1 MQKNTSGTKKLN
13 RRPCSLVSPLAGSL
27 QLPYEHLMAPGKIKM
42 EALTIIQTWWLTGK
56 PIWLVGG
63 FKHVFSTIYI
73 YIWDNP
79 SHWWTQIF
87 QDAYCTTNQPWFGLD
102 RSTIGDGHPGHPG
115 HPKFLLAKTTTIPL
129 AVSWFSDA

>member
-73 YIWDNP
+73 YGIILPIDELKFFKMLIAP
-79 SHWWTQIF
+79 PTSH
-87 QDAYCTTNQPWFGLD
+87 GL
-102 RSTIGDGHPGHPG
+102 G
-115 HPKFLLAKTTTIPL
+115 
-129 AVSWFSDA
+129 